1 MGKQHSKR
9 QQARE
14 RGGGDG
20 LGIRA
25 TRLQELIRQEVNL
38 VFETE
43 IRDRRLEDVTI
54 TFVELTPDG
63 SCARLWFSAVGKD
76 DKKQDKLEALTRAT
90 GFLRTRLA
98 ESLGFKKTPDLR
110 FRRDD
115 ATRTFAL
122 GAEDR
127 SPRT

>member
-1 MGKQHSKR
+1 MGKEQSKR
-9 QQARE
+9 QQPRE
-14 RGGGDG
+14 RGGDDG
-20 LGIRA
+20 HGTRA
-25 TRLQELIRQEVNL
+25 IRLQELIREEVNL
-38 VFETE
+38 VFATE

-63 SCARLWFSAVGKD
+63 SCARLWFSAVGKE
-76 DKKQDKLEALTRAT
+76 DKLEALTRAT

-122 GAEDR
+122 GAEK
-127 SPRT
+127 SGEEI